1 MAEYL
6 ISDTTLTNIA
16 NAIRKKTGEAGVLT
30 PAAMINAIN
39 LIPGGLEIVSTEA
52 EMDNKLIADNTGKMY
67 KYIGTTNNKYVPGDI
82 YIIEEV

>member
-30 PAAMINAIN
+30 PAAMVNAIN
-39 LIPGGLEIVSTEA
+39 SISGGLEIISTEI
-52 EMDNKLIADNTGKMY
+52 EMDAELTSSNLGKIY
-67 KYIGTTNNKYVPGDI
+67 KYTGND
-82 YIIEEV
+82 